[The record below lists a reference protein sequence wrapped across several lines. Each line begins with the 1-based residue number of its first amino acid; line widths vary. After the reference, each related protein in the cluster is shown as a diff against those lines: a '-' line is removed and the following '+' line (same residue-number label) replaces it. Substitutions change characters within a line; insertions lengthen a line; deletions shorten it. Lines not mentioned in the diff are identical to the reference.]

1 MTQSNLI
8 RTLTSEEDQS
18 VNYIYDATNIGTF
31 EARYVRREDKYFIVY
46 LSSQSGCDQACRMCH
61 LTSTGQNKYENA
73 TLEDFLKQ
81 ANKVYEH
88 YDLQN
93 KAELVH
99 YNFMARGEALNNKLI
114 LENSGL
120 LLSSLEELANKR
132 NLESKFLMSTI
143 LPNALGN
150 KKIIE
155 IFPEI
160 HPEIYYSIYSM
171 NPKFRKK
178 WLARALHAEQGL
190 DMLKEWQDETGKVPK
205 IHFAFIEGE
214 NDSEKDMLDIAKA
227 VKERDLKVNINIVR
241 YNPYS
246 DKYGKEPEECVI
258 QRNFELLKELLN
270 PEQARI
276 VPKVGRDVKA
286 SCGMFV
292 EAKTS
297 IEKTLR

>member
-1 MTQSNLI
+1 MKSNLI
-8 RTLTSEEDQS
+8 QTLTSVEDQS

-31 EARYVRREDKYFIVY
+31 EARYVRREDKYFIIYV
-46 LSSQSGCDQACRMCH
+46 SSQSGCDQACRMCH

-88 YDLQN
+88 YDTQN
-93 KAELVH
+93 KAEIVH

-114 LENSGL
+114 LEDSAL
-120 LLSSLEELANKR
+120 LLSSLGKLAEER

-143 LPNALGN
+143 LPSALGD
-150 KKIIE
+150 KSLLDV
-155 IFPEI
+155 FPTI
-160 HPEIYYSIYSM
+160 HPEIYYSLYSM

-178 WLARALHAEQGL
+178 WLAKALGAEKGL
-190 DMLKEWQDETGKVPK
+190 DMLKEWQDATGKVPK
-205 IHFAFIEGE
+205 IHFAFIEGQ
-214 NDSEKDMLDIAKA
+214 NDSEQDMVDIANA
-227 VKERDLKVNINIVR
+227 VNERDLKVNINIVR

-258 QRNFELLKELLN
+258 QRNFDLLKTLLK

-292 EAKTS
+292 EANSS
-297 IEKTLR
+297 IEKPFK